1 MPSSEFAPL
10 AGPGR
15 VASRGFA
22 RLGAA
27 ATDADTAAAAA
38 AETAESD
45 AADAELRR
53 AFETGFAEGK
63 ASRDAELTVLHATVR
78 ESLEHLA
85 RFRGDLRQRYERE
98 LLQVALGVAR
108 KVVRQEVADH
118 PERWL
123 EMIRAAIARAVDR
136 EQVTVRVPPTL
147 AAFLRDADPP
157 LRTTIAD
164 VKVLEIVE
172 DPSLPDGS
180 CLLETRFGE
189 VDVGLESQ
197 LDACERALLGTQR

>member
-10 AGPGR
+10 AGPER
-15 VASRGFA
+15 VAPRGFA

-27 ATDADTAAAAA
+27 ATAADTAAAAA

-172 DPSLPDGS
+172 DPSLSDGS
-180 CLLETRFGE
+180 CLLETRFGD